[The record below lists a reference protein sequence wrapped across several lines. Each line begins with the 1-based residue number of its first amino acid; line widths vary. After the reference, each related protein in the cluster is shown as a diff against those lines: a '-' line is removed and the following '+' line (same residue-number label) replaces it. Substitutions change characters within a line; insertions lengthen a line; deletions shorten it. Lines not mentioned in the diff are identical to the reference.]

1 MTRIANH
8 IEPEAAPTGKRTV
21 RRSAHGNLIGY
32 IGGRRWEVI
41 TCGDLP
47 EYSAAEAKAAEAW
60 MQGRDDWR
68 DAPFID

>member
-1 MTRIANH
+1 MYRITAQ
-8 IEPEAAPTGKRTV
+8 IEAETPPTGKRSV

-32 IGGRRWEVI
+32 ISGKRWEII

-60 MQGRDDWR
+60 MQCRTDWR

>member
-1 MTRIANH
+1 MCRIKNATEDH
-8 IEPEAAPTGKRTV
+8 AAPAGKRSV

-32 IGGRRWEVI
+32 IGGKRWEVI

-47 EYSAAEAKAAEAW
+47 EYSAAEKHAAQAW
-60 MQGRDDWR
+60 MQGRTNWR